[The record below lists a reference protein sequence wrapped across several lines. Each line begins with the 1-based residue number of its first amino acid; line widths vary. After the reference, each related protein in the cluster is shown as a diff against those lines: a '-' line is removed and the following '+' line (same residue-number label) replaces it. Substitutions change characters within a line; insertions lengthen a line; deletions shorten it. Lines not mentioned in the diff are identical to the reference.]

1 MTKPS
6 AELPA
11 KTKRTLTPDNV
22 FKTVG
27 NFVASGPVLVRAL
40 FRPKVPFA
48 LREKLY
54 LAVTSINDC
63 RYCQWGHTYW
73 ALAHG
78 VPLEEINQILGH
90 QDKSLAAGNP
100 TEATAILFAQHY
112 AEQLD
117 QIDPEALVNLRK
129 YFSDA
134 QVKEILAHVRFITFT
149 NLSGNT
155 VDAFLG
161 RLRRNGEPVSF
172 FQFVVGAAL
181 APVLLAVILLAKLD
195 RKLGFVQLRDRL
207 YRARHDVAP
216 NPDLQGAHYK

>member
-1 MTKPS
+1 MQQ
-6 AELPA
+6 
-11 KTKRTLTPDNV
+11 V
-22 FKTVG
+22 
-27 NFVASGPVLVRAL
+27 
-40 FRPKVPFA
+40 
-48 LREKLY
+48 
-54 LAVTSINDC
+54 
-63 RYCQWGHTYW
+63 
-73 ALAHG
+73 
-78 VPLEEINQILGH
+78 
-90 QDKSLAAGNP
+90 
-100 TEATAILFAQHY
+100 
-112 AEQLD
+112 
-117 QIDPEALVNLRK
+117 DPEALVNLRK

-155 VDAFLG
+155 VDAFLD
-161 RLRRNGEPVSF
+161 RVRRNGEPVSF